1 MTLPEY
7 VTTDEVKRVCIEI
20 GLRDW
25 SEIAEPV
32 VSEDEA
38 ATILDIVNT
47 TSMDIPLEEFR
58 KGLEVELEHGTRFD
72 DANITNNHPVL
83 TGKIVVAHLKETMDY
98 YQRIDVAEMEGDL
111 LKAIVSRNIEK
122 IEAKYRKLIDAQN
135 LLSQSVAHQLKKRI

>member
-7 VTTDEVKRVCIEI
+7 VTTDEVKRVCTEI

-25 SEIAEPV
+25 SEITEPV

-122 IEAKYRKLIDAQN
+122 IEEKYRKLIDAQN